1 MPVANKFLNGVD
13 VSRMHETIEAVSSR
27 PALGKFTFRVAN
39 QWIDGAENRTAT
51 RDFNA
56 GGEEKKHFADFT
68 MVGDEHEVLLG
79 KDIGANPVEHLLH
92 ALASCVTTSMV
103 YHASARGI
111 VIEAIES
118 SLDGDI
124 DLQGFLGLDEK
135 VRKGFQQIRFK
146 FRIKAD
152 ITDAQLKELAAL
164 GPQFSPVFDTLTKG
178 TPVSV
183 SVERLR

>member
-1 MPVANKFLNGVD
+1 MPVASKFLNGVD
-13 VSRMHETIEAVSSR
+13 VSRMEGTIEAVAAT
-27 PALGKFTFRVAN
+27 PKLGKFTFRVAN
-39 QWIDGAENRTAT
+39 RWFDGAENRTET

-56 GGEEKKHFADFT
+56 GGQEQKHFSNFT
-68 MVGDEHEVLLG
+68 LIADEHDVLLG
-79 KDIGANPVEHLLH
+79 KDVGANPVEHLLH

-111 VIEAIES
+111 AIEAVES

-124 DLQGFLGLDEK
+124 DLQGFLGLNES

-152 ITDAQLKELAAL
+152 VSDAELQELVAL
-164 GPQFSPVFDTLTKG
+164 GPKFSPVFDTLTKG
-178 TPVSV
+178 TSVSV
-183 SVERLR
+183 SAERMR

>member
-1 MPVANKFLNGVD
+1 MG
-13 VSRMHETIEAVSSR
+13 ETIKAVAAK
-27 PALGKFTFRVAN
+27 PTLGRFTFRVAN
-39 QWIDGAENRTAT
+39 KWIDGAENRTET
-51 RDFNA
+51 KDFNA
-56 GGEEKKHFADFT
+56 GGQETRHFSDFT
-68 MVGDEHEVLLG
+68 LVADEHDVLLG

-111 VIEAIES
+111 LIEKVES

-135 VRKGFQQIRFK
+135 VRKGYQQIRFK
-146 FRIKAD
+146 FRIQAD
-152 ITDAQLKELAAL
+152 VSDEQLKELAAL

-178 TPVSV
+178 TNVSV
-183 SVERLR
+183 SAERMR

>member
-1 MPVANKFLNGVD
+1 MNGVD
-13 VSRMHETIEAVSSR
+13 VSRMHETIKAVAAT
-27 PALGKFTFRVAN
+27 PKLGKFTFRVAN
-39 QWIDGAENRTAT
+39 KWIEGAENRTET
-51 RDFNA
+51 KDFNA
-56 GGEEKKHFADFT
+56 GGAETKHFCDFT
-68 MVGDEHEVLLG
+68 LVADEHDVLLG
-79 KDIGANPVEHLLH
+79 KDVGANPVEHLLH

-111 VIEAIES
+111 LIEKVES

-124 DLQGFLGLDEK
+124 DLQGFLGLDER

-152 ITDAQLKELAAL
+152 VTDAQLQELAAL

-183 SVERLR
+183 SAERMR

>member
-1 MPVANKFLNGVD
+1 MAVASKFMNGVD
-13 VSRMHETIEAVSSR
+13 VARMHETIEAVATT
-27 PALGKFTFRVAN
+27 PKLGKFTFRVAN
-39 QWIDGAENRTAT
+39 KWIEGAENRTET

-56 GGEEKKHFADFT
+56 GGQETKHFSDFT
-68 MVGDEHEVLLG
+68 LVADEHDVLLG

-111 VIEAIES
+111 AIEKVES

-124 DLQGFLGLDEK
+124 DLQGFLGLNEK

-152 ITDAQLKELAAL
+152 ITDAQLQDLAAL

-183 SVERLR
+183 SAERMR

>member
-1 MPVANKFLNGVD
+1 M
-13 VSRMHETIEAVSSR
+13 SETIQAVGST
-27 PALGKFTFRVAN
+27 PKLGKFTFRVAN
-39 QWIDGAENRTAT
+39 RWIDGAENRTET

-56 GGEEKKHFADFT
+56 GGQETKHFSDFT
-68 MVGDEHEVLLG
+68 LVADEHDVLLG

-111 VIEAIES
+111 LIEKVES

-152 ITDAQLKELAAL
+152 ITDAQLQELAAL

-178 TPVSV
+178 TNVSV
-183 SVERLR
+183 SAERLR

>member
-1 MPVANKFLNGVD
+1 MPVASKFMNGVD
-13 VSRMHETIEAVSSR
+13 VSRMSETIQAVGST
-27 PALGKFTFRVAN
+27 PKLGKFTFRVAN
-39 QWIDGAENRTAT
+39 RWIDGAENRTET

-56 GGEEKKHFADFT
+56 GGQETKHFSDFT
-68 MVGDEHEVLLG
+68 LVADEHDVLLG

-111 VIEAIES
+111 LIEKVES

-152 ITDAQLKELAAL
+152 ITDAQLQELAAL

-178 TPVSV
+178 TNVSV
-183 SVERLR
+183 SAERLR

>member
-1 MPVANKFLNGVD
+1 MAVASKFMNGVD
-13 VSRMHETIEAVSSR
+13 VARMHETIEAVATTPR
-27 PALGKFTFRVAN
+27 LGKFTFRVAN
-39 QWIDGAENRTAT
+39 KWIEGAENRTET

-56 GGEEKKHFADFT
+56 GGQETKHFSDFT
-68 MVGDEHEVLLG
+68 LVADEHDVLLG

-111 VIEAIES
+111 AIEKVES

-152 ITDAQLKELAAL
+152 ITDAQLQDLAAL

-183 SVERLR
+183 SAERMR

>member
-13 VSRMHETIEAVSSR
+13 VLRMHETIQAVGTR
-27 PALGKFTFRVAN
+27 PTLGKFTFRVAN
-39 QWIDGAENRTAT
+39 QWIDGAENRTET

-56 GGEEKKHFADFT
+56 GGKEEKHFSNFT
-68 MVGDEHEVLLG
+68 LVADEHDVLLG
-79 KDIGANPVEHLLH
+79 KDVGANPVEHLLH

-111 VIEAIES
+111 SIEAIES

-135 VRKGFQQIRFK
+135 VRKGFQHIRFK

-152 ITDAQLKELAAL
+152 VTDAQLKELAEL
-164 GPQFSPVFDTLTKG
+164 GPKFSPVFDTLTKG

-183 SVERLR
+183 SAERLR